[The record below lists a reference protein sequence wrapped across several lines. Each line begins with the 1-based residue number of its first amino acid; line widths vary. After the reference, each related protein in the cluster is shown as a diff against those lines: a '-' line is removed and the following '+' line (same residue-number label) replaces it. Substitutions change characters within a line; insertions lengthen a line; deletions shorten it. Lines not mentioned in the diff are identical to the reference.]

1 MHLFKFL
8 PAALALALA
17 TPFSLPA
24 VGAPIELELSHQL
37 DEERAE
43 RLEKLVALFNSRQK
57 DSQFKLVRR
66 SSGSAPSALNLVT
79 REEQAQFVAAK
90 REFKPLHLVMKE
102 AGEAFDATQFAPEL
116 RVNLA
121 DSKGNLLALPLA
133 WSTPVLFINKESFR
147 KAGLDPEK
155 PPKTWQEVQKA
166 ADKLFDAGSTCP
178 YTTSWPA
185 WVHIDNLSTWHGV
198 PITDG
203 KGRLA
208 FNSLLQVKHLAQT
221 TTWAKARYFIYFD
234 RRDEADRRFAA
245 GDCGM
250 LTSSASVYALLDDK
264 HKQNTGVSTLPYH
277 DDQPEAPKQTL
288 AGGSSLWV
296 GGGRKPAEYQGV
308 ARFIRFITEPDIQV
322 QISTSGGFLPM
333 TAAARAAV
341 GSRLL
346 RNDVPQLQVAF
357 GQLKGPVALTPFR
370 VAEHDKIRVVV
381 EEELEAAWAGRKS
394 AKQALDDAVQR
405 GNLLLTPVSAVGKQP
420 AKRKK

>member
-1 MHLFKFL
+1 MHVLKFF
-8 PAALALALA
+8 PAVVALAIAAPL
-17 TPFSLPA
+17 SLPA
-24 VGAPIELELSHQL
+24 IGAPIELELSHQL

-43 RLEKLVALFNSRQK
+43 RLEKLVSLFNSRQK
-57 DSQFKLVRR
+57 DSHLKLVYR
-66 SSGSAPSALNLVT
+66 SSGNAPSALNLVT
-79 REEQAQFVAAK
+79 REEQAQFVATR

-102 AGEAFDATQFAPEL
+102 AGEVFDATQFAPEL

-133 WSTPVLFINKESFR
+133 WSTPVLFINKELFR
-147 KAGLDPEK
+147 KAGLDPER

-221 TTWAKARYFIYFD
+221 TTWANARYFVYFD

-250 LTSSASVYALLDDK
+250 LTSSASFYALLDDK
-264 HKQNTGVSTLPYH
+264 RKQNTGVSTLPYH

-308 ARFIRFITEPDIQV
+308 ARFIRFMTEPDIQV

-346 RNDVPQLQVAF
+346 RNDVPALQVAY
-357 GQLKGPVALTPFR
+357 GQLKGPAALTPFR
-370 VAEHDKIRVVV
+370 VAEHDKIRTVV

-405 GNLLLTPVSAVGKQP
+405 SNQLLTSTAAP
-420 AKRKK
+420 AKRPAAHKR